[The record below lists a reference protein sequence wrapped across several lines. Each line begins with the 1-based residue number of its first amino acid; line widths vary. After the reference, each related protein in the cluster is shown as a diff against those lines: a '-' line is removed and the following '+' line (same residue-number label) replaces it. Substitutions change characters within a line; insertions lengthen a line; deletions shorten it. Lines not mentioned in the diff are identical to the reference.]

1 MTALSVTREMRRALK
16 RENARQP
23 AFLAPVPREDWPLNQ
38 PPMLIEVWR
47 SRDYL
52 VQVFDEQGIER
63 LSVARTQ
70 VDTTNGRWLDGI
82 AWEDLQRLK
91 HECGR
96 GEFNAVEIYPADK
109 DVVNVANMRHLWVI
123 RAPLPFGWRKP

>member
-1 MTALSVTREMRRALK
+1 MTYTANRQQRREL
-16 RENARQP
+16 ARQN
-23 AFLAPVPREDWPLNQ
+23 AKQSDRLAPVPMEDWPLNK
-38 PPMLIEVWR
+38 PPMLTEVWR

-70 VDTTNGRWLDGI
+70 IDTANGRWLDGI
-82 AWEDLQRLK
+82 AWDDLQRLK